1 MERQMNNTDI
11 IHDILN
17 LIQEYGDQ
25 QHEFWQERIIGVD
38 YQPAAEAIVNIIR
51 ERYDVKDPITPS
63 TTN

>member
-1 MERQMNNTDI
+1 MNETLET
-11 IHDILN
+11 ILKEVLN
-17 LIQEYGDQ
+17 IIQEYGDQ

-51 ERYDVKDPITPS
+51 ERYHVKDTNTPS